1 VRPKSS
7 ADDSAEPD
15 ELLRRADLALYD
27 TKSMGRWERASW
39 RATHSLDLSRSPVG
53 HSAVTGHR
61 VNVSSSF
68 GTGRPQG
75 TWPPAW

>member
-27 TKSMGRWERASW
+27 TKSMGR
-39 RATHSLDLSRSPVG
+39 
-53 HSAVTGHR
+53 
-61 VNVSSSF
+61 
-68 GTGRPQG
+68 
-75 TWPPAW
+75 